1 MTPLEKIKR
10 AFVTGTLIERTLKK
24 IDVMIGTAS
33 RRICYSH
40 GRVDQH
46 KIFMMTFDNAY
57 SCNLRYVNEEILR
70 RGLPYDVVWA
80 ATGNL
85 AQQKRAFPSNVRL
98 IERGSYEMFQ
108 EMSTAKVW
116 MDNALNCVW
125 YDMPKKK
132 SQVYFNTWHGSMGIK
147 RLSGND
153 EWMKKAARCNKVTDY
168 CIANSAFEEEVYR
181 TTFWPDVEIL
191 KYGHARNDVLFD
203 QAEIAK
209 RRKKVYQYYGI
220 DRSCKIFLYAP
231 TFRDNGTTPF
241 AKIDFEALK
250 NALQEKFDCKVCILV
265 RLHFKNRKSTIFAD
279 ESKDWLYNATL
290 YPDMQELLAAA
301 DMGLTDYS
309 SWAYDFVLTRR
320 PMFLYAPDIAD
331 YDQARGF
338 YYPLESTPF
347 PLAQNNQE
355 LVENVLHFDQ
365 NEYMRKVEK
374 FLQERGCYEE
384 GMASKRIVDKLE
396 EIMGEV

>member
-1 MTPLEKIKR
+1 MTPLGKLKR
-10 AFVTGTLIERTLKK
+10 AFVTGTLVERTLKK
-24 IDVMIGTAS
+24 IDVLVGRAS

-40 GRVDQH
+40 GRVDNH

-85 AQQKRAFPSNVRL
+85 ARQKYAFPSNVRL
-98 IERGSYEMFQ
+98 VERGSYEMFQ

-132 SQVYFNTWHGSMGIK
+132 SQVYLNTWHGSMGIK

-168 CIANSAFEEEVYR
+168 CIANSTFEEDVYR

-191 KYGHARNDVLFD
+191 KYGHARNDILFD
-203 QAEIAK
+203 QAEMAK
-209 RRKKVYQYYGI
+209 KRKKVCRYFGI
-220 DRSCKIFLYAP
+220 APSCKIFLYAP

-241 AKIDFEALK
+241 AQIDFEALK
-250 NALQEKFDCKVCILV
+250 NALQERFDCKVCILV
-265 RLHFKNRKSTIFAD
+265 RLHFKNRKSTIF
-279 ESKDWLYNATL
+279 EEQSRDWLCNATM

-331 YDQARGF
+331 YDQDRGF

-355 LVENVLHFDQ
+355 LVQNVLHFDQ
-365 NEYMRKVEK
+365 SEYMGKVEK

-396 EIMGEV
+396 EIMK

>member
-10 AFVTGTLIERTLKK
+10 AFVTGTLVERTLKK
-24 IDVMIGTAS
+24 IDVMIGAAS

-85 AQQKRAFPSNVRL
+85 VQQKRAFPSNVRL

-153 EWMKKAARCNKVTDY
+153 EWMKKATRCNKVTDY
-168 CIANSAFEEEVYR
+168 CIANSTFEEEVYR

-209 RRKKVYQYYGI
+209 RREKVYQYYGI

-241 AKIDFEALK
+241 ARIDFEALK

-279 ESKDWLYNATL
+279 KSKDWLYNATL

-331 YDQARGF
+331 YDQDRGF

-365 NEYMRKVEK
+365 NEYLSKVEK

-396 EIMGEV
+396 EIMK

>member
-1 MTPLEKIKR
+1 MTLLEKLKR

-24 IDVMIGTAS
+24 IDVVVGNVS
-33 RRICYSH
+33 RKICYSH
-40 GRVDQH
+40 GRVDPH

-70 RGLPYDVVWA
+70 RGLSYDVVWA

-85 AQQKRAFPSNVRL
+85 AYEKNDFPSNVRL
-98 IERGSYEMFQ
+98 VKRGSYEMFQ

-125 YDMPKKK
+125 YNMPKKK
-132 SQVYFNTWHGSMGIK
+132 KQVYINTWHGSMGIK
-147 RLSGND
+147 KLSGND
-153 EWMKKAARCNKVTDY
+153 IWMKKAARCNKITDY
-168 CIANSAFEEEVYR
+168 CIANSTFEEKVYR
-181 TTFWPDVEIL
+181 TTFWPDAEIL
-191 KYGHARNDVLFD
+191 KYGHARNDILFD
-203 QAEIAK
+203 HAEIANK
-209 RRKKVYQYYGI
+209 REKVHQYYGI
-220 DRSCKIFLYAP
+220 EPSCKIFLYAP

-241 AKIDFEALK
+241 AEIDFEALK
-250 NALQEKFDCKVCILV
+250 NALQERFHCKVCILV
-265 RLHFKNRKSTIFAD
+265 RLHFKNRKSTIFDGQA
-279 ESKDWLYNATL
+279 KDWLHDATM

-320 PMFLYAPDIAD
+320 PMFLYAPDIVD
-331 YDQARGF
+331 YDQERGF

-347 PLAQNNQE
+347 PLANNNQE
-355 LVENVLHFDQ
+355 LIESVRHFNQD
-365 NEYMRKVEK
+365 EYINKVEI

-384 GMASKRIVDKLE
+384 GVASKRIVDKLE
-396 EIMGEV
+396 EIMG